1 MWHTIKLTF
10 KTTILFRGLLWIQ
23 YKANLINYS
32 LKDENSPH
40 TVDLGSSF
48 FYYWIKPMS
57 HIYVKSS
64 ILCVIMSCV
73 FVLHEA
79 LHKKKRGFGLHCSV
93 KLETSRPRVEHVVH
107 HLDSISPGEKQEK

>member
-32 LKDENSPH
+32 LKDENSLTQLILAVPF
-40 TVDLGSSF
+40 L
-48 FYYWIKPMS
+48 YYWIKLMS

-64 ILCVIMSCV
+64 VLCVIMSCV

-79 LHKKKRGFGLHCSV
+79 LHKKMV
-93 KLETSRPRVEHVVH
+93 
-107 HLDSISPGEKQEK
+107 LDCIVALS